1 MLFQD
6 LPAELLQKILVQ
18 AILARGVKRGL
29 RLRLVCK
36 LFSHKIQPALF
47 ESRLLDDFYVEA
59 VAPNWYIQNNHGA
72 SAFFHSYLVYRVQNE
87 TSPHQRRFLNI
98 YQVSER
104 VCEESSANANL
115 VTTIETLCWPAL
127 HEAMKPSTNT
137 KIEKDPLSPGL
148 DLLCAAAYLNLIPLA
163 KRLLQEGHRP
173 TCESHLFSSPMRLAA
188 WAGNADM
195 MKLFQ
200 ENLPE
205 YDEKGLRDSLMG
217 VAIRGDIK
225 LARLAT
231 YPPSRATPDSTDIA
245 GQQFGNMDRQ
255 ESAGNA
261 LSCAQWSTRDIE
273 VYQYFESFFA
283 KPDELNFNLTKHA
296 RLGNLEMTR
305 YLLDEGADI
314 RGTMGRWGNP
324 LCCACRGCHEDIVG
338 LLLERGANP
347 NYGGDEERVQ
357 GRNPIV
363 TAAKAGSLA
372 IVRKLIDHG
381 VDLSLPRQGYSALRA
396 AVLLEHTA
404 MVKLLLERGVGLEK
418 KERLLELARSKGLD
432 SMIEVLQEE
441 GT

>member
-1 MLFQD
+1 
-6 LPAELLQKILVQ
+6 
-18 AILARGVKRGL
+18 L
-29 RLRLVCK
+29 RLE

-47 ESRLLDDFYVEA
+47 ESRLLDDFDVEA
-59 VAPNWYIQNNHGA
+59 VAPNW
-72 SAFFHSYLVYRVQNE
+72 YLVYRVQNE

-148 DLLCAAAYLNLIPLA
+148 DLLCAATYLNLIPLA

-261 LSCAQWSTRDIE
+261 PSCAQWSTRDIE

-305 YLLDEGADI
+305 YLLDAGADI

-324 LCCACRGCHEDIVG
+324 LCVSLSFSALFCIFYIFSQKQTNSGILACS
-338 LLLERGANP
+338 A
-347 NYGGDEERVQ
+347 RVVDAMKISSASCLRE
-357 GRNPIV
+357 GPTRI
-363 TAAKAGSLA
+363 TAAM
-372 IVRKLIDHG
+372 RKEY
-381 VDLSLPRQGYSALRA
+381 R
-396 AVLLEHTA
+396 
-404 MVKLLLERGVGLEK
+404 VGT
-418 KERLLELARSKGLD
+418 RLLPQQKQVAWLLFVSSLIMV
-432 SMIEVLQEE
+432 S
-441 GT
+441 T